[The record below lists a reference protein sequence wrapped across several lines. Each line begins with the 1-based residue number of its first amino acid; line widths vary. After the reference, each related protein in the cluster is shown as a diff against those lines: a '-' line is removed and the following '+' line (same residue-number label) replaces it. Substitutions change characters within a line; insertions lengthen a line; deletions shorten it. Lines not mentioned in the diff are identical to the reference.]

1 MKNRQI
7 LEKVAELVG
16 FKFDTDETTEENTEV
31 KFAMV
36 ELEGGYIVSNQ
47 KDDDFVVG
55 DTIYLVNEDGTY
67 SVVGAGTWKYLDGE
81 KTLTTDEEG
90 TLTSIE
96 EGTDDVEDETTE
108 ETETSEEEEMTAE
121 KVNGRVEELKQAIHD
136 VLFAFNEQSKE
147 LNELKN
153 DYEEFKKSATHTPLK
168 EDKVVSKAFST
179 DSRYEVLKA
188 MREAKKK

>member
-16 FKFDTDETTEENTEV
+16 FKFDTDETTEV

-90 TLTSIE
+90 TLTSIM
-96 EGTDDVEDETTE
+96 EGTDDVEDETSTE

-136 VLFAFNEQSKE
+136 VLFAFNEQTKE

-188 MREAKKK
+188 MKEKK

>member
-96 EGTDDVEDETTE
+96 EGTDD
-108 ETETSEEEEMTAE
+108 
-121 KVNGRVEELKQAIHD
+121 
-136 VLFAFNEQSKE
+136 
-147 LNELKN
+147 
-153 DYEEFKKSATHTPLK
+153 KS
-168 EDKVVSKAFST
+168 
-179 DSRYEVLKA
+179 
-188 MREAKKK
+188 

>member
-16 FKFDTDETTEENTEV
+16 FKFDTQETTEV

-47 KDDDFVVG
+47 KDADFVVG

-67 SVVGAGTWKYLDGE
+67 SVVGAGEWKYLDGE

-90 TLTSIE
+90 TLTSISEGAE
-96 EGTDDVEDETTE
+96 ESVEDETE
-108 ETETSEEEEMTAE
+108 VETAEEEVMTAE
-121 KVNGRVEELKQAIHD
+121 KVNGKIQELKQAIHD

-147 LNELKN
+147 LNNLKN
-153 DYEEFKKSATHTPLK
+153 DYETFKKSASHTPLK
-168 EDKVVSKAFST
+168 EDKIVSKAFST
-179 DSRYEVLKA
+179 DSRYEVLRA
-188 MREAKKK
+188 MKEAKRK

>member
-1 MKNRQI
+1 MNKRQI

-16 FKFDTDETTEENTEV
+16 FKFDETTEV

-67 SVVGAGTWKYLDGE
+67 SVVGAGEWKYLDGE

-90 TLTSIE
+90 TLTSIA
-96 EGTDDVEDETTE
+96 EGTEEETE
-108 ETETSEEEEMTAE
+108 ETEVEDEVSTEEEMGSTE
-121 KVNGRVEELKQAIHD
+121 VNGRIEELKQAIHD

-147 LNELKN
+147 LETLKN
-153 DYEEFKKSATHTPLK
+153 DYESFKKSATHTPLK

-188 MREAKKK
+188 MKEANRR

>member
-16 FKFDTDETTEENTEV
+16 FKFDTEETTEV

-96 EGTDDVEDETTE
+96 EGTEEVEDETSTE
-108 ETETSEEEEMTAE
+108 GETSTEEEEMTAE
-121 KVNGRVEELKQAIHD
+121 KVNGKVQELKQAIHD

-147 LNELKN
+147 LNELKD
-153 DYEEFKKSATHTPLK
+153 DYQAFKKSASHTPLR
-168 EDKVVSKAFST
+168 EDKVVAKAFST
-179 DSRYEVLKA
+179 DSRYEVLRA
-188 MREAKKK
+188 MKEKK